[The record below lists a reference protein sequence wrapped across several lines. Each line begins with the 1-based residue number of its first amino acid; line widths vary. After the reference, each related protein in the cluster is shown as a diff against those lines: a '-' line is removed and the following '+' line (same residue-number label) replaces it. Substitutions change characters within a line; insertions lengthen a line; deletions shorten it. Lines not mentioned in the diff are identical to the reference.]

1 MLSLAQQLEPGL
13 PVNNSNYYFYRAQS
27 AHQNISVILV
37 TVLTSNMYF
46 RIIYTFGKIPYLLA
60 SPKGHCLMGSSQ
72 QQKTITK
79 IYNLHTESSKKFNL
93 CDTGRG
99 VVE

>member
-27 AHQNISVILV
+27 GQQNINVILV

-46 RIIYTFGKIPYLLA
+46 SFRIIYIW
-60 SPKGHCLMGSSQ
+60 
-72 QQKTITK
+72 
-79 IYNLHTESSKKFNL
+79 
-93 CDTGRG
+93 
-99 VVE
+99 